1 MEDGYL
7 LSGDLGYLDDDGYLY
22 IVSRK
27 KNIIKRSGETIS
39 PRELE
44 EIVDDDPTVRYSAAV
59 GVDHGR
65 IEGEQIY
72 IFAEIRNGSKMPESE
87 LYDIVLRVVNAVH
100 ARMGFRPGRVYLLA
114 PRTIPMTYNG
124 KVQHARLKTQ
134 YLDGSLRDSSAI
146 LFPEY

>member
-87 LYDIVLRVVNAVH
+87 LYDIVLRIVNAVH
-100 ARMGFRPGRVYLLA
+100 ERMGFRPGRVYWQSPA
-114 PRTIPMTYNG
+114 CPIENSIP
-124 KVQHARLKTQ
+124 
-134 YLDGSLRDSSAI
+134 
-146 LFPEY
+146 